1 MGERAG
7 KGSVGTKSGNGAW
20 RDGTPASTVA
30 PPSARAQAEIRE
42 SSRRE
47 SAPPPARANR
57 ARRVI
62 LWVTAA
68 LGVAIVIVALV
79 WRVLPSRVAA
89 AEAVRR
95 DVTRTLVLTG
105 RVRPPARPQLGAS
118 ISGTVRQVLVREGD
132 RVERGQLLVRID
144 DAEQSAALAQARAAL
159 TTAEARARS
168 TFEQAELRVEQAN
181 RDLARARALESQGAI
196 SAREL
201 EVAEQAAA
209 DAQSEL
215 DVARA
220 RGGTS
225 GSAPLAEVAR
235 SRAEVSAAEARRALT
250 RIMAPASGTVLVRAV
265 EPGDAV
271 VPGQMI
277 LDLALDGPT
286 ELIAQAR
293 EENLPDLR
301 PGAPAMASADA
312 FPSQLFVAR
321 LDRISPVVDRAQGTV
336 ELRFSVP
343 DPPTYLRPD
352 MTISINVEVA
362 RRDSA
367 LVVPREMVRDIQSSA
382 PWVAV
387 EDGGRA
393 ARRPVRVGLVGDV
406 VVEIT
411 DGLVEGERVLPMPV
425 EPGERVRVKSLTRV
439 SPVASDPGAQ

>member
-1 MGERAG
+1 MGERDG
-7 KGSVGTKSGNGAW
+7 RGSVGTKPVQGAW
-20 RDGTPASTVA
+20 RESASASGVSPPAV
-30 PPSARAQAEIRE
+30 RAQPEIRE
-42 SSRRE
+42 PRRKSALPAARE
-47 SAPPPARANR
+47 SRP
-57 ARRVI
+57 RRVF
-62 LWVTAA
+62 LWVIAA
-68 LGVAIVIVALV
+68 LGVAVVIVALIS
-79 WRVLPSRVAA
+79 RVLPSGVVA

-95 DVTRTLVLTG
+95 DVARTLVLTG

-118 ISGTVRQVLVREGD
+118 ISGSVRQVLVREGD
-132 RVERGQLLVRID
+132 RVARGQLLVRID
-144 DAEQSAALAQARAAL
+144 DAEQNAALAQARAAL
-159 TTAEARARS
+159 ATAGARARS
-168 TFEQAELRVEQAN
+168 TFEQAELEVEQAN
-181 RDLARARALESQGAI
+181 RDLARARALEAQGAI

-201 EVAEQAAA
+201 EVAEQTAA

-220 RGGTS
+220 RSGAS

-235 SRAEVSAAEARRALT
+235 ARAEVSAAEARHALT
-250 RIMAPASGTVLVRAV
+250 RIVAPASGTVLVRAV

-301 PGAPAMASADA
+301 TGAPAMASADA
-312 FPSQLFVAR
+312 FPSQMFAAR
-321 LDRISPVVDRAQGTV
+321 LDRISPVVDRGQGTV
-336 ELRFSVP
+336 ELRFSLP

-362 RRDSA
+362 RRDSV
-367 LVVPREMVRDIQSSA
+367 LVIPREMVRDIQSSA

-393 ARRPVRVGLVGDV
+393 VRRPVQVGLVGDV
-406 VVEIT
+406 VVEISN
-411 DGLVEGERVLPMPV
+411 GLVEGDRVLSMSV
-425 EPGERVRVKSLTRV
+425 EPGQRVRVESLTRV
-439 SPVASDPGAQ
+439 SPVTADTGAP